1 MEHPIINQT
10 EQSGESELGIS
21 EHKEGRWEY
30 QLCTREC
37 AANALEEKKQYNKEI
52 WFEQEQNDK
61 STKILDNMIKRW
73 SAGKEGNLRALLSN
87 LQHVLWPDSGWQP
100 IPLIE
105 LIEGPSV
112 KKAYRKATLLVHP
125 DKMQQKCATIQQ
137 KYVTQRVFS
146 ILQESWE
153 IFHTQVL
160 F

>member
-52 WFEQEQNDK
+52 WFEQEQND
-61 STKILDNMIKRW
+61 
-73 SAGKEGNLRALLSN
+73 
-87 LQHVLWPDSGWQP
+87 VLWPDSGWQP